1 MTIEEFNIRLEQ
13 LENHLVAALQLFEND
28 TGVKVEIATI
38 ELDGDNFYNVSAV
51 LDFVNARKTE

>member
-13 LENHLVAALQLFEND
+13 LENHLAAAVQLFEND

-38 ELDGDNFYNVSAV
+38 ELDDDNFYNVSGV
-51 LDFVNARKTE
+51 FDFVNARKTE